1 MESGT
6 LKTRVIF
13 VATRGKTALYHDLD
27 EMPPSLRRK
36 LARTTRGVN
45 SGTVLIADRRGLQEL
60 IRSAMSKKAQ
70 VQRMRRRRR
79 GEILMAFAAAHWPE
93 LGLSGALVLLLWLAL
108 FFR

>member
-1 MESGT
+1 MERGT

-13 VATRGKTALYHDLD
+13 IATRGKTALYHDLD
-27 EMPPSLRRK
+27 EVPPYLRRK
-36 LARTTRGVN
+36 LARTTTGAN

-60 IRSAMSKKAQ
+60 IRSAMTKKAQ
-70 VQRMRRRRR
+70 VKRMRRRR

-93 LGLSGALVLLLWLAL
+93 LGLSGALGLLLWLAL